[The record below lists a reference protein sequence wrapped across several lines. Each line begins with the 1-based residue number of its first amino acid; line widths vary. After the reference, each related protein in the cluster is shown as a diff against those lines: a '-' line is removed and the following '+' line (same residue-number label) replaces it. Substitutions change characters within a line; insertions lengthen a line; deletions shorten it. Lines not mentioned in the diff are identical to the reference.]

1 MRKWA
6 RHPGCSCSKCP
17 CAPQFSSWESSWRF
31 NQFGDHH
38 FSHPNAPPN
47 APYMAVP
54 AWFLSKSGFCDGEC
68 LGPTPRQWSAGGLK
82 SRLVLTWTNGVLAT
96 CYFVILDRPSCTFS
110 LSSLFC
116 KSWMT
121 SNHPAFKWSSC
132 CWSLKEKIAGN
143 PSVIFLRIWLLQS
156 DAPTRCNR
164 DCLAKAHLLN
174 FCKSSDDHLVIFCKK
189 RSDDFLQKPIWW
201 FFCKSTS
208 GDFFAKV
215 HLVIFCKS
223 PSGKFLQKQI
233 W

>member
-1 MRKWA
+1 MRKWS

-38 FSHPNAPPN
+38 FSHPNAP
-47 APYMAVP
+47 YMAVP

-68 LGPTPRQWSAGGLK
+68 LGATPRQWPAGGLE
-82 SRLVLTWTNGVLAT
+82 SRLVLTWTNGVRAT

-121 SNHPAFKWSSC
+121 SHHPPFRWSSC
-132 CWSLKEKIAGN
+132 WPLKEKIAGN
-143 PSVIFLRIWLLQS
+143 PSVIFLRIWLPQS

-164 DCLAKAHLLN
+164 DCLAKAHLVN
-174 FCKSSDDHLVIFCKK
+174 FC
-189 RSDDFLQKPIWW
+189 
-201 FFCKSTS
+201 
-208 GDFFAKV
+208 
-215 HLVIFCKS
+215 
-223 PSGKFLQKQI
+223 
-233 W
+233 

>member
-68 LGPTPRQWSAGGLK
+68 LGPTPRQWPAGGLE

-96 CYFVILDRPSCTFS
+96 CYFVILARPSCAFS
-110 LSSLFC
+110 LWSLFC

-164 DCLAKAHLLN
+164 DCLAKAHLRN
-174 FCKSSDDHLVIFCKK
+174 FC
-189 RSDDFLQKPIWW
+189 
-201 FFCKSTS
+201 
-208 GDFFAKV
+208 
-215 HLVIFCKS
+215 
-223 PSGKFLQKQI
+223 
-233 W
+233 